1 MNPSTR
7 ETEASLVYRKS
18 QVIVIIILK
27 GQRKREHSIRAGAEN
42 KLQEQDP
49 VLNKCQRVAWSKCGT
64 IIGEGGDEHR
74 KIDTLYGKETGSQPV
89 TYKRVENRYPED
101 L

>member
-1 MNPSTR
+1 MALLL
-7 ETEASLVYRKS
+7 EK
-18 QVIVIIILK
+18 
-27 GQRKREHSIRAGAEN
+27 
-42 KLQEQDP
+42 
-49 VLNKCQRVAWSKCGT
+49 
-64 IIGEGGDEHR
+64 GGDEHR